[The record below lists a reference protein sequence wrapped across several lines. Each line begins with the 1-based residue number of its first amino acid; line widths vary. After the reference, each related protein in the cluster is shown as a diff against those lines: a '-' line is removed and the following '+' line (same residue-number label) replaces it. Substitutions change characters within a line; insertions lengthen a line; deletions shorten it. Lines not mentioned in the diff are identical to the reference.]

1 MFKYD
6 VYTQVGLQ
14 CLHISTFNEEMAA
27 CEHIAAILELY
38 ICLLYKYKNESQK
51 EVTICLVLV
60 TRL

>member
-38 ICLLYKYKNESQK
+38 VCINCLLYKYKTDLK
-51 EVTICLVLV
+51 KKLPDALG
-60 TRL
+60 